1 MSGARRAILHADM
14 DAFYAS
20 VEQRDDPALRG
31 RPVIV
36 GGGVPRGVVAAASY
50 EARAFGIHSA
60 MPTSQAIR
68 RCPELVIIAP
78 RIEHYAL
85 ISRQIFDIFESYSPL
100 VEPLSLDE
108 AFVDLSGTE
117 ALWGPPIDVARAI
130 KRRVR
135 EELDLVVSVGIAP
148 NKFLA
153 KIASDLGKPDGLVV
167 VAEAEVRAFLDP
179 LPVSRLWGVGK
190 VAQRQ
195 LHELGIETIGA
206 LARYPKEAL
215 VSRFGQQGE
224 QLWGLAQGE
233 DRRVV
238 EVERTAKSIGQE
250 DTFERD
256 IGDFEQLSQIV
267 REQAD
272 YVARRLRASGL
283 RAQTVVLKLKTPD
296 FRQRTRQ
303 RRLARATNDGAT
315 MGRLACELLAKL
327 QPTVGAVRL
336 TGVYATALTDEPP
349 RQLTLDEPRVAQGE
363 QLGQTL
369 DAITAKFGK
378 DALVRGRAPS
388 KPNRPRDRRQQGTA
402 PRTTAGKSKARAR
415 PNPPNDD

>member
-1 MSGARRAILHADM
+1 
-14 DAFYAS
+14 
-20 VEQRDDPALRG
+20 
-31 RPVIV
+31 
-36 GGGVPRGVVAAASY
+36 
-50 EARAFGIHSA
+50 
-60 MPTSQAIR
+60 
-68 RCPELVIIAP
+68 
-78 RIEHYAL
+78 
-85 ISRQIFDIFESYSPL
+85 
-100 VEPLSLDE
+100 
-108 AFVDLSGTE
+108 
-117 ALWGPPIDVARAI
+117 
-130 KRRVR
+130 VR

-283 RAQTVVLKLKTPD
+283 RAQRSYSSSRPLISASA
-296 FRQRTRQ
+296 RGSGAW
-303 RRLARATNDGAT
+303 LARRTTALQ

-363 QLGQTL
+363 QLGQRWT
-369 DAITAKFGK
+369 
-378 DALVRGRAPS
+378 PS
-388 KPNRPRDRRQQGTA
+388 QPSSARTRSCAGARPRNRI
-402 PRTTAGKSKARAR
+402 ARATGASRARRHER
-415 PNPPNDD
+415 PRARAKPGRDRTHPTTTDADRFSWNDP